1 MSLLDTLQ
9 KSLTPE
15 MLSAVQDALGDD
27 FDYDVVPRSRLNKVI
42 KQRNEARKLLG
53 QTVRDSE
60 DPEGAGSEG
69 GSGTGGFTQQD
80 IDNAV
85 QAERQK
91 HLDEVAAMQKRYAV
105 AEKLRESRFVD
116 PGLVLSAGLIDLA
129 KVVVD
134 ASGTITGGL
143 EDQLKAVIESRPYLI
158 ESTGAPRGTGK
169 DGGTGNFGSVTS
181 REEFLK
187 LSYEKQLEFKK
198 ANPEVFRGFM
208 ENTF

>member
-9 KSLTPE
+9 KNLTPE

-53 QTVRDSE
+53 QSVRDPE

-69 GSGTGGFTQQD
+69 GNGTGGFTQQD

-105 AEKLRESRFVD
+105 TEKLRESKFVD
-116 PGLVLSAGLIDLA
+116 PNLVLTAGLIDMT
-129 KVVVD
+129 KVTMD
-134 ASGTITGGL
+134 ATGSITGGL
-143 EDQLKAVIESRPYLI
+143 EEQLKAVIESRPYLI
-158 ESTGAPRGTGK
+158 KVDEAGRGTGK
-169 DGGTGNFGSVTS
+169 SGGAEGFGSVTS

-187 LSYEKQLEFKK
+187 LPYEKQLEFKK
-198 ANPEVFRGFM
+198 SNPEIFKGFTQ
-208 ENTF
+208 NTF